1 MVMCSF
7 MEDKMEEERLTWEEI
22 KKKYPNQY
30 VELKEVEYRQ
40 PNNYS
45 VISGVVVS
53 ADDEKVFHSLMGYHL
68 YEYTT
73 PNENTLFFGGTILV
87 NNE

>member
-1 MVMCSF
+1 
-7 MEDKMEEERLTWEEI
+7 MENNMEEERVTWEEI

-45 VISGVVVS
+45 VISGIVVS
-53 ADDEKVFHSLMGYHL
+53 VDDKKDDEKVFNSLMGLHL

-73 PNENTLFFGGTILV
+73 PNENTLFFGGKIIV
-87 NNE
+87 NHE